1 VPAGADSF
9 MSDTPSVSVIIA
21 TYNRA
26 NFLRETLESVL
37 HQSFRDFELIV
48 VDDGSTDD
56 TRRLIDACGSTIRYY
71 YQENRGPAAARNLGV
86 RQARAPWLAF
96 QDSDDLSTRDHLQ
109 VLHDYVLA
117 HPQYAMVFANGV
129 YLGGHEHR
137 RETIIP
143 ARKSRRL
150 AAEGVRLNDLFEKS
164 IARLQAALISK
175 AAYDAAGGMNESL
188 RVCHDLDLFLRLCA
202 KFPVAYLDRV
212 VFRYR
217 KHEGNITLDEEVRLT
232 ENIKVIENLIRDFPA
247 VSQLLGHRRVARR
260 TGYRYYRLAKGRWK
274 RNQVEGARQAL
285 RGAISLC
292 PFYLKYRY
300 YQLRWGA
307 LGE

>member
-1 VPAGADSF
+1 
-9 MSDTPSVSVIIA
+9 MSDTPSVSVVIA

-26 NFLRETLESVL
+26 NFLRQTIESVL
-37 HQSFRDFELIV
+37 NQSFRDFELIV

-56 TRRLIDACGSTIRYY
+56 TRRLIDSCGPKIRYY

-86 RQARAPWLAF
+86 RQARATWLAF
-96 QDSDDLSTRDHLQ
+96 QDSDDLSTPDHLQ
-109 VLHDYVLA
+109 VLHDYVEA
-117 HPQYAMVFANGV
+117 HPECAMVFANGV
-129 YLGGHEHR
+129 YLGGREHS

-164 IARLQAALISK
+164 IARLQAALVSK
-175 AAYDAAGGMNESL
+175 AAYGAAGGMNESL

-212 VFRYR
+212 VFQYR
-217 KHEGNITLDEEVRLT
+217 KHEGNITRDEEVRLT
-232 ENIKVIENLIRDFPA
+232 ENIKVIENLVRDFPA
-247 VSQLLGHRRVARR
+247 VSKVLGHRRVAQR

-274 RNQVEGARQAL
+274 RNEIDAARQAL
-285 RGAISLC
+285 RAAILLC
-292 PFYLKYRY
+292 PLSLKYRY
-300 YQLRWGA
+300 YQRRWGG
-307 LGE
+307 LSG

>member
-1 VPAGADSF
+1 
-9 MSDTPSVSVIIA
+9 MSDTPSVSVVIA

-26 NFLRETLESVL
+26 NFLRQTVESVL
-37 HQSFRDFELIV
+37 SQSFRDFELIV

-56 TRRLIDACGSTIRYY
+56 TRRLIDSCGSTIRYY

-86 RQARAPWLAF
+86 RQARARWLAF
-96 QDSDDLSTRDHLQ
+96 QDSDDLSTPDHLQ
-109 VLHDYVLA
+109 VLHEYVDA
-117 HPQYAMVFANGV
+117 HPECAMVFANGV
-129 YLGGHEHR
+129 YLGGREHS

-150 AAEGVRLNDLFEKS
+150 AADGVRLNDLFEKS

-175 AAYDAAGGMNESL
+175 AAYGAAGGMNESL
-188 RVCHDLDLFLRLCA
+188 RVCHDLDLFLRLGA

-217 KHEGNITLDEEVRLT
+217 KHEGNITRDEEVRLT

-247 VSQLLGHRRVARR
+247 VSKVLGHRRVARR

-274 RNQVEGARQAL
+274 RNEIDAARQAL
-285 RGAISLC
+285 RAAISLC
-292 PFYLKYRY
+292 PLSLKYRY
-300 YQLRWGA
+300 YQRRWGG
-307 LGE
+307 LSG